1 MKRNFALL
9 AAALIA
15 FAAPAAVDA
24 QVRLRFE
31 DGFELAQGRGRGP
44 DGNGPPGQ
52 NRDRGGQVIGTQRAV
67 AIARSRAG
75 GGQVLDAGLA
85 GSNYRVRIR
94 TPDGRVI
101 DFIIDAETGAILA
114 MDGG

>member
-1 MKRNFALL
+1 MMRNLALI

-15 FAAPAAVDA
+15 VAAPAAVDA
-24 QVRLRFE
+24 QVRLPTE
-31 DGFELAQGRGRGP
+31 IFELAQGRGRGP

-52 NRDRGGQVIGTQRAV
+52 VRGQVIGTERAV
-67 AIARSRAG
+67 SIARSRAG

-94 TPDGRVI
+94 TADGRVI
-101 DFIIDAETGAILA
+101 DFIIDASSGSILA